1 MKHLFFMTLLA
12 GSLVTAAPAG
22 AQKIT
27 VAGGDFDRENT
38 VVTFA
43 LPQSDKARVLRAP
56 DGTLLPLQ
64 SEGGEATFVL
74 PRLAKNQTQTFEIV
88 PATAKIEAIEAKRDG
103 TVVKF
108 SLHGKPV
115 LSYQAEPGTLPR
127 PDIKAAYARGGYI
140 SPVFSPSGR
149 LVTDDF
155 PPNHIHHHGIWFP
168 WTKTEFEGRHPDFWN
183 MGAET
188 GRVEFVALDR
198 FFGGAVFGGFQAQH
212 RFVDLK
218 AQPAKT
224 ALSETWDVKIY
235 NASDKRWIF
244 DMTSMQQC
252 ATDSPLKLPKYHYGG
267 LGIRGHRDW
276 NGAGK
281 ADFLTSENV
290 RGTAADET
298 RGKWCFMGGP
308 VDGQKTGI
316 AVLCHPSNFRAPQ
329 PFRAHPSE
337 PFLCLAPSQ
346 LGDWEIKPGEK
357 YVSRYRF
364 VVADGAPDADA
375 LNRQWNDFAHP
386 PKVTIETP

>member
-1 MKHLFFMTLLA
+1 MKHLIFMALFASSTL
-12 GSLVTAAPAG
+12 PATSVE
-22 AQKIT
+22 AKQIT
-27 VAGGDFDRENT
+27 VEAGEFDRENT

-43 LPQSDKARVLRAP
+43 LPQRDQAQALRAP

-74 PRLAKNQTQTFEIV
+74 PHLAKNQTQVYEIV
-88 PATAKIEAIEAKRDG
+88 PATAQGSAVEAKRDG
-103 TVVKF
+103 AVVKF
-108 SLHGKPV
+108 ALNGKPV
-115 LSYQAEPGTLPR
+115 LSYQAEAGVLPR
-127 PDIKAAYARGGYI
+127 PDIKAAYSRGGYI

-149 LVTDDF
+149 LITDDF

-183 MGAET
+183 MGSET
-188 GRVEFVALDR
+188 GRVEFVSLDR
-198 FFGGAVFGGFQAQH
+198 FFGGAVFGGLAAQH
-212 RFVDLK
+212 RFVDLSAK
-218 AQPAKT
+218 PAKT
-224 ALSETWDVKIY
+224 ALNEVWSVKIY
-235 NASDKRWIF
+235 NAGDKYWIF
-244 DMTSMQQC
+244 DLISTQQC
-252 ATDSPLKLPKYHYGG
+252 ASDSALKLPKYHYGG
-267 LGIRGHRDW
+267 LGVRGHRDW

-281 ADFLTSENV
+281 ADFLTSEGV

-298 RGKWCFMGGP
+298 RGNWCFMGGP

-316 AVLCHPSNFRAPQ
+316 AVLCHPDNFRAPQ

-364 VVADGAPDADA
+364 VVADGAPDANA
-375 LNRQWNDFAHP
+375 LSRQWNDYAHP
-386 PKVTIETP
+386 PKVITTP